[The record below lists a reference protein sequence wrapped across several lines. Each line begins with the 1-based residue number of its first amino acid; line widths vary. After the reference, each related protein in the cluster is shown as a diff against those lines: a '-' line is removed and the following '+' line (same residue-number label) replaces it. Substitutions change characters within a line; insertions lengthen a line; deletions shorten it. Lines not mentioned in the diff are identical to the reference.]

1 VPSSPRVCYCVPP
14 IAGSALFFLFLA
26 GPGRTVDIEI
36 RELVRIEH
44 RSDNACLQ
52 LIAEVVEQS
61 FGDRE
66 QHYQREQ
73 IDDREDTHHRVGEE
87 EHRRRTGCDRAEEDD
102 GGDSDTKYMDSRWA
116 FGHYRHCVLT
126 QIVVVDDGTER
137 KEKDGGCQEVLYPF
151 AKMRHQRLLGEGN
164 TVDPLCACNVDI
176 TEKDDEGGAAADDD
190 GVDKDREGL
199 GDALA
204 YRMTDI

>member
-1 VPSSPRVCYCVPP
+1 VASSPRVFYCVPS
-14 IAGSALFFLFLA
+14 ITGSALFFLFLA
-26 GPGRTVDIEI
+26 GPCLAPDIEF
-36 RELVRIEH
+36 REFVGIEH

-73 IDDREDTHHRVGEE
+73 IDDREDSHHRVGEE
-87 EHRRRTGCDRAEEDD
+87 EHRRRTGCDRAEEDN
-102 GGDSDTKYMDSRWA
+102 GGKCMDSRRI

-151 AKMRHQRLLGEGN
+151 AKMRHQRLLDEGN
-164 TVDPLCACNVDI
+164 TVDPLCAYNVDI
-176 TEKDDEGGAAADDD
+176 TEKDREGPRRTE
-190 GVDKDREGL
+190 KDREGP
-199 GDALA
+199 
-204 YRMTDI
+204 RRIE